1 MNSYYL
7 KRTGRAIL
15 TVWLVI
21 TLTFGMIRLLPGGPL
36 TRIRAKLLRQGIPS
50 DQVNELVSVYQ
61 NVQLDQPVYIQYF
74 DYLMSFLQGDLGKSM
89 TYDRTVTSIIA
100 EAFPWTIFVMVTAT
114 ILMFAV
120 GVVIG
125 ALQAYKEGS
134 RFDSAMSVTSIILSS
149 LPFYILGIV
158 LVYILGYQLNVF
170 PTGGQVASGVDPELS
185 LTFFV
190 SALKHA
196 MLPIISIVIT
206 QAGVQALTMR
216 GNSIQILGE
225 DYVRVARLRGLSD
238 NRISLRYVAR
248 NAILPMYT
256 SFLTLIGFNLGGSVI
271 LERVFKYPGVGWYM
285 FNALQARDYPL
296 MMGIFLIITTALVF
310 AVYIADLTYGII
322 DPRVSAGDSSETY

>member
-7 KRTGRAIL
+7 KRTGRAVL
-15 TVWLVI
+15 TIWVVI

-36 TRIRAKLLRQGIPS
+36 TQIRAKLIRQGIPA

-61 NVQLDQPVYIQYF
+61 NVQPNQPVYVQYF
-74 DYLMSFLQGDLGKSM
+74 DYLLSFLQGDLGQSM
-89 TYDRTVTSIIA
+89 TYDRTVTSIIS
-100 EAFPWTIFVMVTAT
+100 EALPWTIFVMVTAT
-114 ILMFAV
+114 IIMFAIGITV
-120 GVVIG
+120 G
-125 ALQAYKEGS
+125 ALQAYKEGTT
-134 RFDSAMSVTSIILSS
+134 FDSVASVASILLSS

-158 LVYILGYQLNVF
+158 LVYVLGYQLNLF
-170 PTGGQVASGVDPELS
+170 PTGGQVGSGVEPGLS
-185 LTFFV
+185 VAFFV
-190 SALKHA
+190 SALEHA
-196 MLPIISIVIT
+196 ILPIASIVVT

-216 GNSIQILGE
+216 GNGIQILGE

-296 MMGIFLIITTALVF
+296 MMGIFLIITTALVL
-310 AVYIADLTYGII
+310 AVYVADLTYGLI
-322 DPRVSAGDSSETY
+322 DPRVSSGDSSEAY